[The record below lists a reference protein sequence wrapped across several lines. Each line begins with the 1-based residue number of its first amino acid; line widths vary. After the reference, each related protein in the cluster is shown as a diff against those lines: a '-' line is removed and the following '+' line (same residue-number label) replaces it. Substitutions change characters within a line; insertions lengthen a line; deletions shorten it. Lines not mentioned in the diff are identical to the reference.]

1 MNFNEAWSK
10 RVVDELYTGKNISV
24 QARIN
29 FDHGTASMVMPGYVK
44 NEDEAM
50 STLKRAWET
59 YLKGKDGEENSI
71 NSIIIEA
78 VDVTS
83 IPKAIHGTTKISA

>member
-1 MNFNEAWSK
+1 MNFDEAWSK
-10 RVVDELYTGKNISV
+10 RVIDELYTGKNISV

-29 FDHGTASMVMPGYVK
+29 FDNGTASMVMPGYVK
-44 NEDEAM
+44 NEEESM
-50 STLKRAWET
+50 NTLKRAWET

-83 IPKAIHGTTKISA
+83 IPVAIQSKDRISA

>member
-1 MNFNEAWSK
+1 MNFDEAWSK

-29 FDHGTASMVMPGYVK
+29 FDYGTASMVMPGYAK

-50 STLKRAWET
+50 NTLKRAWET
-59 YLKGKDGEENSI
+59 YLKSKDGEENSI

-83 IPKAIHGTTKISA
+83 IPVAIHSKPRISA